1 MLLPVVII
9 LVGLLPSGP
18 LPPRLLRPHRASLPL
33 SLAES
38 RSGLLYSERIRE
50 CAPSLLPKL
59 EGLQDQDLDTIDQLQ
74 KELEPSVSY
83 LLQSTA
89 APRAASA
96 LRLGLEVA
104 YIAHLGQR
112 RRSGEAYI
120 IHPVKVA
127 CILGQSQM
135 DLVSVVS
142 GLLHDTVEDTA
153 LTLSELDALFGVET
167 RRIVEGETKVSKL
180 PNVVRSQPG
189 RHEAALRTGGAAEP
203 SAPTK
208 SDIQAENQR
217 SMIVAM
223 AKDWRIVVIKLAD
236 RLHNMRTLQFMPV
249 HKRVA
254 IARETLE
261 IFVPLAHR
269 LGLRQYKTELADL
282 SFKYLFPTE
291 FDEIEA
297 HIDTKLRKYEE
308 TLSAAI
314 SELEARLQADPM
326 LQHPDGSG
334 RSLVRVTGRTK
345 SIHSTWKKLQ
355 RDECSIEELLD
366 LIALRVVLFNPH
378 TKDCPTDDAASAA
391 DEASLCYHTLGK
403 VHGIWTPLPRTLKDY
418 ISSPKPNGYRSLHTT
433 VLVGMQPLEVQI
445 RTQAMHTGGRV
456 RPRGA
461 LGLR

>member
-1 MLLPVVII
+1 MLLPVVIMR
-9 LVGLLPSGP
+9 VGLLPSGP
-18 LPPRLLRPHRASLPL
+18 LPPRLLRPQRASLPL

-38 RSGLLYSERIRE
+38 RSGLLYAERIRE
-50 CAPSLLPKL
+50 YAPSLLPKL
-59 EGLQDQDLDTIDQLQ
+59 EGLEEQDLDTIDQLQ
-74 KELEPSVSY
+74 AELEPSVSY
-83 LLQSTA
+83 LLQTTTAPTA
-89 APRAASA
+89 AST

-153 LTLSELDALFGVET
+153 LTLSELDALFGLET

-180 PNVVRSQPG
+180 PKMVRSQPG
-189 RHEAALRTGGAAEP
+189 RQEAALRSGAVEP
-203 SAPTK
+203 SPPTK
-208 SDIQAENQR
+208 LDIQAENQR

-269 LGLRQYKTELADL
+269 LGLQD
-282 SFKYLFPTE
+282 
-291 FDEIEA
+291 
-297 HIDTKLRKYEE
+297 
-308 TLSAAI
+308 
-314 SELEARLQADPM
+314 
-326 LQHPDGSG
+326 
-334 RSLVRVTGRTK
+334 
-345 SIHSTWKKLQ
+345 
-355 RDECSIEELLD
+355 
-366 LIALRVVLFNPH
+366 
-378 TKDCPTDDAASAA
+378 
-391 DEASLCYHTLGK
+391 
-403 VHGIWTPLPRTLKDY
+403 
-418 ISSPKPNGYRSLHTT
+418 
-433 VLVGMQPLEVQI
+433 
-445 RTQAMHTGGRV
+445 
-456 RPRGA
+456 
-461 LGLR
+461 